1 MKVLNLL
8 IICAVCVL
16 SGCATPTPT
25 RVAWEYKTI
34 RWRTNFEAAEVQLN
48 ELAKQGWIVV
58 DHSVISGAEGY
69 TFVLKRP
76 LK

>member
-8 IICAVCVL
+8 IISAVCVFG
-16 SGCATPTPT
+16 GCATPQPT
-25 RVAWEYKTI
+25 RVQWEYKTI
-34 RWRTNFEAAEVQLN
+34 RLRGDFEAAEVQLN
-48 ELAKQGWIVV
+48 ALAKEGWIVV